1 MWGNDGKEARGQSRD
16 MPRNIRPIRRIRWI
30 PHEKPSF
37 EMVVSEKLVVA
48 AGGSHGVVLDGN
60 GRIAPHA
67 SWQDVAS
74 RGVLLD
80 MAGERG
86 GAPVPR
92 IAFRS
97 IAAGKVETGF
107 ADGAVFC
114 NPADT
119 DGGLA
124 MLLGRVAVPAQFGE
138 APPAPCLL
146 RIVLSGRGGGGLLGA
161 RRDGSTASETL
172 ETDGDDHP
180 LFRHGIASVPLAG
193 LETVGCLSLTRNRL
207 RGIPGPTFLARAQD
221 GGVSQDFT

>member
-1 MWGNDGKEARGQSRD
+1 
-16 MPRNIRPIRRIRWI
+16 
-30 PHEKPSF
+30 
-37 EMVVSEKLVVA
+37 MVVSEKLVVA

-60 GRIAPHA
+60 GRVHPHA
-67 SWQDVAS
+67 PWQDVAS

-107 ADGAVFC
+107 ADGAVFR

-146 RIVLSGRGGGGLLGA
+146 RIVLAGRGGGGLLGA

-172 ETDGDDHP
+172 ETDVGDHP
-180 LFRHGIASVPLAG
+180 LFRHDIAPVPVAG
-193 LETVGCLSLTRNRL
+193 LETVGCLSLTRNRKRGTDL
-207 RGIPGPTFLARAQD
+207 GIPR
-221 GGVSQDFT
+221 VSSPALRLGIGLGTSLSFFAVAVGIDQLRRLLVGYALRLVRQVKK